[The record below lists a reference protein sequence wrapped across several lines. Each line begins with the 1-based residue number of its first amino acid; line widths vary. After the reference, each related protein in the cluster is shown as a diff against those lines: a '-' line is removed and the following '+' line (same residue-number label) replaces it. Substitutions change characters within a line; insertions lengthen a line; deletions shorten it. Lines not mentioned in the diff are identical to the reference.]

1 MSTTLDSQKPARPRR
16 EKASKRSTRKL
27 APVTDWEKAQ
37 AALRESEER
46 FRLMVEGVRDYAIF
60 MFDPSGR
67 ILSWNSGAER
77 IYGYEESEIVGKSLD
92 AFYPEEDVRAD
103 KSSRESRVALA
114 EGRFEE
120 EGERL
125 RKDGSRFWASIV
137 VTPLHDERGKLR
149 GFSKVT
155 RDITERRRAE
165 EALEELAGH
174 LLKMQD
180 EERRRVASELHDSTS
195 PLLTTLIGKLY
206 AAKQKAPGLD
216 ADTTRLLDE
225 SLTLA
230 ENTAGMLRS
239 VSHLLHPPLLDEQGL
254 VAGLRWYLSG
264 FASRTG
270 IDVKTDFPER
280 LKRLPK
286 DVEIALF
293 RAVQEGLAF
302 IIGSSAVRHVD
313 LRLSVERGLL
323 TLQIGNESAVTGV
336 NTGRGKG
343 AKEVPITGAGLAGTR
358 QRIRQFGGHLD
369 IHASGTRT
377 WVTVTLPHDGR
388 ANE

>member
-1 MSTTLDSQKPARPRR
+1 MSAK
-16 EKASKRSTRKL
+16 KV
-27 APVTDWEKAQ
+27 APIADWEKTQ

-60 MFDPSGR
+60 MFDPKGR
-67 ILSWNSGAER
+67 ILSWNPGAER

-92 AFYPEEDVRAD
+92 VFYPIDEIRAD
-103 KSSRESRVALA
+103 KPSRESRVALS

-137 VTPLHDERGKLR
+137 VTPLHDEKGKLR

-165 EALEELAGH
+165 AALEELAGH

-206 AAKQKAPGLD
+206 AAKQRSPALD
-216 ADTTRLLDE
+216 PDTTRLLDE

-264 FASRTG
+264 FSSRTG

-280 LKRLPK
+280 LKRLPR

-293 RAVQEGLAF
+293 RAVQESLAF
-302 IIGSSAVRHVD
+302 IIGASAVRHVD
-313 LRLSVERGLL
+313 ICLSVVRGLL
-323 TLQIGNESAVTGV
+323 TLQIGNDLLEKDSRALRSRST
-336 NTGRGKG
+336 
-343 AKEVPITGAGLAGTR
+343 KEVPVTGAGLSGTR
-358 QRIRQFGGHLD
+358 QRIKQFGGHLEVLS
-369 IHASGTRT
+369 SGART

-388 ANE
+388 SKE